1 MRISMSS
8 SDITSTDVAAVNQ
21 VLQTP
26 TLSIGPQVALLT
38 I

>member
-1 MRISMSS
+1 MSS
-8 SDITSTDVAAVNQ
+8 PDITPADVAAVNQ

-26 TLSIGPQVALLT
+26 MLSIGPQVALLT